1 MAETYSGIH
10 DLTEIQSLASD
21 DELEVAQKNGN
32 DYVGKKIKASSLGL
46 LPSVTSSD
54 SGKFLVV
61 DSNGDWVATTI
72 ATWNGGSF

>member
-21 DELEVAQKNGN
+21 DEFEVAQKSGNVYNGKRVKVSN
-32 DYVGKKIKASSLGL
+32 MGF
-46 LPSVTSSD
+46 LPSVTSLD

-61 DSNGDWVATTI
+61 DSNGDWAATTI
-72 ATWNGGSF
+72 AAWNGGNY